1 MEKIYQGEVKLDGST
16 IVEAVDTALTV
27 NTIIVNNLTTAY
39 SFILYRRAADSPNN
53 IIPIYKFDL
62 DLGDTIRDSELYRLD
77 VGDSLILVTNK
88 KKTSYYI
95 SFTEDDTAN

>member
-1 MEKIYQGEVKLDGST
+1 MEKVYQGEVKLDGST
-16 IVEAVDTALTV
+16 IVEAVDTALTIKS
-27 NTIIVNNLTTAY
+27 IIINNLTTDY
-39 SFILYRRAADSPNN
+39 YFILYRRAADSPDN

-62 DLGDTIRDSELYRLD
+62 DLGDTIRDSESYTLD

-95 SFTEDDTAN
+95 SFTEVE